1 LVRKNIFK
9 KTECNFKNQGQMMI
23 QKKKTQ
29 LSAFSAPLKLDESS
43 INA

>member
-1 LVRKNIFK
+1 
-9 KTECNFKNQGQMMI
+9 MMI
-23 QKKKTQ
+23 QKKTQ

>member
-23 QKKKTQ
+23 QKKTQ